1 MKISNPS
8 RFYGFLMAAVA
19 FTCGACLMSCSTPE
33 QNKQLA
39 AITNLA
45 LTYAESKGKISPQ
58 DAQAVRDAGKI
69 ILTPESTTALPEVVV
84 TAQK

>member
-1 MKISNPS
+1 MKTNPS
-8 RFYGFLMAAVA
+8 RFYGFLMASLA
-19 FTCGACLMSCSTPE
+19 FTLGISLPSCSTPE
-33 QNKQLA
+33 QNQQLA

-69 ILTPESTTALPEVVV
+69 VLTPESTTDLPEMVV